1 MSKSVRYAVIVVP
14 LLVRF
19 THKLALR
26 FRYPDEPSFIL
37 PQCLKDKVA
46 AGDLGRK
53 SGKGFYN
60 WDGDKRGDPVA

>member
-1 MSKSVRYAVIVVP
+1 MVL
-14 LLVRF
+14 LLVTYICSIIPSSHFVRS
-19 THKLALR
+19 H
-26 FRYPDEPSFIL
+26 RYPDEPSFIL
-37 PQCLKDKVA
+37 PKCLKDKVA